1 MMRFALIL
9 LLALAATI
17 LLTLMPDVADQMI
30 RIQAFGWVFEAHQ
43 GAFIVALIALLA
55 VFWLIRALISALVA
69 GPGQVWQGLRA
80 GSRRRREAHLR
91 EGLAAWLDLRD
102 DHGAK
107 AMRKARGVIPDWAL
121 GMLRILAVP
130 AKDQEL
136 PGQQADPL
144 HVALAA
150 RIATDPSAPNR
161 PDPARRK
168 AHLEAWLDVHPGAPL
183 ALQRLADLAEEEGDW
198 STASRMLEEQWKR
211 GHRAGANIKLRL
223 AHAYVAQAAQDPE
236 QAMQHLRKALRL
248 APDDAEVVTAM
259 GQAMLRAGDTSA
271 AQKLW
276 LQHVESQGD
285 IGVARE
291 LLPLYREDAM
301 KQYRR
306 MEGRDAAGMNATH
319 QWLRAQLAQAANLPG
334 LARDHLQ
341 ALLDLHPGPMAWQA
355 MGDWHAAQGD
365 WQQAAHCYQQ
375 ALDSTPK
382 PD

>member
-1 MMRFALIL
+1 MRFALIL

-17 LLTLMPDVADQMI
+17 LLTLMPNVADQMI

-55 VFWLIRALISALVA
+55 VFWLLRALIAALIA

-80 GSRRRREAHLR
+80 GSRRRRETHLR

-136 PGQQADPL
+136 PGQHADPL
-144 HVALAA
+144 QVALAA
-150 RIATDPSAPNR
+150 RIATDPSAASM
-161 PDPARRK
+161 PDPARRR
-168 AHLEAWLDVHPGAPL
+168 AHLEAWLAAHPGAPL

-198 STASRMLEEQWKR
+198 ATASRMLEEQWKR
-211 GHRAGANIKLRL
+211 GHRAGPGIKQRL
-223 AHAYVAQAAQDPE
+223 AHAYVAEAAQDPAQE
-236 QAMQHLRKALRL
+236 MQLLRKALRL
-248 APDDAEVVTAM
+248 APDDAGVVMAM
-259 GQAMLRAGDTSA
+259 GRAMLHAGDLSA

-276 LQHVESQGD
+276 LQHVESHGGMD
-285 IGVARE
+285 IARE
-291 LLPLYREDAM
+291 LLSLYREDAM

-306 MEGRDAAGMNATH
+306 MEGKDAAGMNAAQ

-341 ALLDLHPGPMAWQA
+341 TLLDQHPGPMAWQA
-355 MGDWHAAQGD
+355 MGDWHATQGD
-365 WQQAAHCYQQ
+365 WQQATHCYQQ
-375 ALDSTPK
+375 ALDKGTEA
-382 PD
+382 D

>member
-1 MMRFALIL
+1 MRFALIL

-43 GAFIVALIALLA
+43 GAFIVALLVLLA
-55 VFWLIRALISALVA
+55 IFWLVRGLISALVS

-107 AMRKARGVIPDWAL
+107 AMRKASGVIPDWAL
-121 GMLRILAVP
+121 GMLRILAIP

-136 PGQQADPL
+136 PGQHADPL

-150 RIATDPSAPNR
+150 RIATDPGASSR

-168 AHLEAWLDVHPGAPL
+168 AHLEAWLGAHPGAPL

-198 STASRMLEEQWKR
+198 AEANRMLEEQWKR
-211 GHRAGANIKLRL
+211 GHRAGSGIKQRL
-223 AHAYVAQAAQDPE
+223 ARTYVAQAAQDPTQE
-236 QAMQHLRKALRL
+236 MHLLRKALRL
-248 APDDAEVVTAM
+248 APDDAGVVAAM
-259 GQAMLRAGDTSA
+259 GHAMLRAGDLAS

-276 LQHVESQGD
+276 LQHVEAHGD
-285 IGVARE
+285 MGIARE
-291 LLPLYREDAM
+291 LLSLYREDAM

-306 MEGRDAAGMNATH
+306 MEGKDAAGMNATH

-341 ALLDLHPGPMAWQA
+341 ALLDLHPGPVAWQA
-355 MGDWHAAQGD
+355 MGDWHATQGD
-365 WQQAAHCYQQ
+365 WQQATHCYQQ
-375 ALDSTPK
+375 ALDSGAK